1 MKYIIAALAFCMTCF
16 GQEKMHLTAYRLID
30 EVVDGPCSIKGYV
43 KYLPNFG
50 SYVTAESDDQELI
63 NTLLDIKNKAKRGKS
78 REFYCEERTLAGETI
93 HQMFVIS
100 GGVTDTLYID
110 KGNKWIIFPDQ
121 RKAYLDKDK
130 KVKKAFIGIM
140 KEFIEYDFQAAIRAE
155 YYVDERDSISTGA
168 LSYKGRSAISFLN
181 NFKANAENYLLVRTD
196 SAYGDIKEIFVRG
209 TDSITFC
216 KRKIEITL
224 SDPDTGWLIDIIKP
238 GDSENKLVEKFPAST
253 RVKMIYLM
261 RFEDIKRMY
270 YYKVTLKNNKGSIA
284 YFIKDNKIDRIKV
297 YID

>member
-1 MKYIIAALAFCMTCF
+1 MKHIILLLFFCMACL
-16 GQEKMHLTAYRLID
+16 GQRKSHLTAYRLID

-43 KYLPNFG
+43 KYLPNFK

-63 NTLLDIKNKAKRGKS
+63 NTLLDIKKKARRGKS
-78 REFYCEERTLAGETI
+78 REFYCEERTLGGETI

-100 GGVTDTLYID
+100 GSVTDTLYID
-110 KGNKWIIFPDQ
+110 KDNKWIIFPDQ
-121 RKAYLDKDK
+121 RKAYLDKDQK
-130 KVKKAFIGIM
+130 FKKAFTGIM

-155 YYVDERDSISTGA
+155 YYVDERDSIPIGA
-168 LSYKGRSAISFLN
+168 LSYKGLSAVSFLN
-181 NFKANAENYLLVRTD
+181 NFKANAENYLLVKTD

-209 TDSITFC
+209 TDSITFY
-216 KRKIEITL
+216 KNQVEITL
-224 SDPDTGWLIDIIKP
+224 SDPNTGWLIDMIKP
-238 GDSENKLVEKFPAST
+238 GDSESKLVEKFPAST
-253 RVKMIYLM
+253 RVKMIYRM

-270 YYKVTLKNNKGSIA
+270 YYIVTLKNNKGSIA